1 MTERAT
7 SVTHA
12 EYEILNWIR
21 KRIDLTEL
29 EERMVGDDVTR
40 KRFKTGMEKID
51 GYLSNMME
59 RRTHKLKP
67 THRDYK
73 EKSE

>member
-21 KRIDLTEL
+21 KRILDVGNESIRNEL
-29 EERMVGDDVTR
+29 DTSFSE
-40 KRFKTGMEKID
+40 I
-51 GYLSNMME
+51 N
-59 RRTHKLKP
+59 
-67 THRDYK
+67 K
-73 EKSE
+73 EIQEWNGED